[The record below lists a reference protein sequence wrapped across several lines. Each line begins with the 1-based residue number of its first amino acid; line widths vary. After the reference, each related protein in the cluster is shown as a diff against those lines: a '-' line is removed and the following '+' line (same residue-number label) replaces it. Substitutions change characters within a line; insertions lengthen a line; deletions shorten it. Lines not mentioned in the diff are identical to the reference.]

1 MKMRWV
7 RFADS
12 FEELQ
17 EELNQR
23 VCAPILVDGRGF
35 LLVKHQDKYYLV
47 KNKCP
52 HQGAKLNN
60 AVCEDGKIVCPW
72 HRYGFDLET
81 GRGAGMHLEN
91 YPVEKREDG
100 LYAGFEYFS
109 WFYMNCSKNCYFC
122 SINP

>member
-1 MKMRWV
+1 MKRRGV

-23 VCAPILVDGRGF
+23 VCAPILVDGRG
-35 LLVKHQDKYYLV
+35 LLLGKHQDKYCLV

-60 AVCEDGKIVCPW
+60 AVCEDGKIVCPG

-81 GRGAGMHLEN
+81 GMHLEN

-109 WFYMNCSKNCYFC
+109 WF
-122 SINP
+122 